1 VRTVIQPRHHP
12 ADTQD
17 MDEGNEGPTLGG
29 IMLSIGLGI
38 LSASILL
45 AAF

>member
-1 VRTVIQPRHHP
+1 
-12 ADTQD
+12 
-17 MDEGNEGPTLGG
+17 MDESNEGPTLAG